1 MTEDP
6 LLKRLATLFA
16 LLTLLAVPQAFAGT
30 GFIKSLATA
39 QKQAKEKNRLIFV
52 DLFAEWCGW
61 CHRFDREV
69 VPSEAFQ
76 KATED
81 MVLLRLDTEDGGEGT
96 KFAQQYRITTLP
108 YFLVLN
114 PDLSVAAVIKGYAP
128 APQFVQMMKD
138 TLARNTE
145 FLKMVATEPKLAK
158 NYDKRIEIASEF
170 RQRQAWEESEPRYR
184 KLITEKGVPEKVR
197 DQAYFELA
205 NQYMQQQKH
214 ADVLKTVDAFSK
226 IQSKGESFERAQLL
240 IIDVAL
246 AQGRFPD
253 AISGL
258 KKFKTRFP
266 SSTFLPDIDRVL
278 TSLERQVA
286 VSR

>member
-6 LLKRLATLFA
+6 LLKRIATLFA
-16 LLTLLAVPQAFAGT
+16 LLTLLAVPQAFAGA

-39 QKQAKEKNRLIFV
+39 QKQAKDGNRMIFV

-61 CHRFDREV
+61 CHRFEREV

-76 KATED
+76 KATEN

-96 KFAQQYRITTLP
+96 RFAQQYRITTLP

-128 APQFVQMMKD
+128 ATQFAKMIND

-145 FLKMVATEPKLAK
+145 FKKLVATEPTLTR

-170 RQRQAWEESEPRYR
+170 RQRQAWTESEPRYR
-184 KLITEKGVPEKVR
+184 KLIGEKGVPEKVR

-214 ADVLKTVDAFSK
+214 AEVLKTVESFRK
-226 IQSKGESFERAQLL
+226 IQSKGESFERANLL
-240 IIDVAL
+240 VVDVAL
-246 AQGRFPD
+246 AQGRYPD
-253 AISGL
+253 AIAEL

-286 VSR
+286 VNR

>member
-1 MTEDP
+1 M
-6 LLKRLATLFA
+6 KRLATLFA
-16 LLTLLAVPQAFAGT
+16 LLTLLAVPQAFAGA

-39 QKQAKEKNRLIFV
+39 QKQAKEKNSLIFV

-76 KATED
+76 KATEK

-96 KFAQQYRITTLP
+96 RFAQRYRVTSLP

-128 APQFVQMMKD
+128 APQFVKMMND
-138 TLARNTE
+138 TLVRNTE
-145 FLKMVATEPKLAK
+145 FLKLVATESKLGK
-158 NYDKRIEIASEF
+158 DYDKRIEIASEF
-170 RQRQAWEESEPRYR
+170 RQRQAWEESEPRYL
-184 KLITEKGVPEKVR
+184 KLISEKGVPEKVR

-214 ADVLKTVDAFSK
+214 ADVVKTVDAFGK
-226 IQSKGESFERAQLL
+226 IQSKGENFERAQLL

>member
-16 LLTLLAVPQAFAGT
+16 LLTLLVVPQASAA

-39 QKQAKEKNRLIFV
+39 QKQAKENNRLIFV

-61 CHRFDREV
+61 CHRFEREV

-76 KATED
+76 KVTEN

-114 PDLSVAAVIKGYAP
+114 PDLSVAATIKGYAP
-128 APQFVQMMKD
+128 AKQFAEMITS
-138 TLARNTE
+138 TLAKNAE
-145 FLKMVATEPKLAK
+145 FKKLVATESKLAK

-170 RQRQAWEESEPRYR
+170 RQRQAWAESEPRYR
-184 KLITEKGVPEKVR
+184 KLIAEKGVPEKVR
-197 DQAYFELA
+197 DQAYYELA

-214 ADVLKTVDAFSK
+214 ADVLKTVDAFGK

-240 IIDVAL
+240 TIDVAL
-246 AQGRFPD
+246 AQGRFPE
-253 AISGL
+253 AIAGL
-258 KKFKTRFP
+258 KKFKSRFP

-286 VSR
+286 VSQ